1 MGDMVT
7 TALPQSWLCT
17 RLGIRASEIERL
29 RERGELFAE
38 RADGS
43 GEWLYPAWQF
53 GPGGTIPPGVRNV
66 VRAARSAGLSQS
78 GLLSLLRR
86 RVGLMGGGRL
96 VDLIF
101 EGRSDYVV
109 AAISSGSTP

>member
-1 MGDMVT
+1 MAEMLM
-7 TALPQSWLCT
+7 TALPQSWLCS

-38 RADGS
+38 RSEES

-53 GPGGTIPPGVRNV
+53 GPGGTIPDGVRDV
-66 VRAARSAGLSQS
+66 VRAARSAGMSQP

-96 VDLIF
+96 VDLLF
-101 EGRSDYVV
+101 EGRSDFVV
-109 AAISSGSTP
+109 AAIRGSAV

>member
-1 MGDMVT
+1 MADVPT
-7 TALPQSWLCT
+7 TPLPQSWLCT
-17 RLGIRASEIERL
+17 RLGIRGADIDRL

-38 RADGS
+38 RADDG

-53 GPGGTIPPGVRNV
+53 GPGGTVPAGVRDV

-96 VDLIF
+96 VDLLF
-101 EGRSDYVV
+101 EGRSDYVL
-109 AAISSGSTP
+109 AAIRSATTA